1 MFTKRGYDLFD
12 VTSAMQKS
20 IRRGDA
26 GTAGYFALELYAS
39 GFIRYVWKRL
49 LVISAEDIA
58 GQVTQEI
65 NALHDAF
72 LKVNKG
78 SKKLDRPEGRLF
90 IAKAVIL
97 LSEAYKCRDA
107 DHLIIYLYDRK
118 GVSDD
123 RVRVLLEEV
132 TESDRRDIPE
142 YAFDCHTPRGKA
154 MGKTKED
161 FLKTE
166 FEALEPRIKG
176 LFDGFLNEKKG
187 GDIK

>member
-1 MFTKRGYDLFD
+1 MTYKVFTKRGYGLFD
-12 VTSAMQKS
+12 AVSVLQKS

-26 GTAGYFALELYAS
+26 GMAGYFALELYAS

-78 SKKLDRPEGRLF
+78 CKKLDRPEGRIF

-97 LSEAYKCRDA
+97 LAEAYKCRDA
-107 DHLIIYLYDRK
+107 DHLIIFIYDRNEIE
-118 GVSDD
+118 DE
-123 RVRVLLEEV
+123 RINALLKEV
-132 TESDRRDIPE
+132 TEADRKAIPE
-142 YAFDCHTPRGKA
+142 YAFDCHTAKGKA
-154 MGKTKED
+154 AGKTKQE
-161 FLKTE
+161 FLDTE
-166 FEALEPRIKG
+166 FAALKPRIKG
-176 LFDGFLNEKKG
+176 LFDDQVKT
-187 GDIK
+187 